1 MTEPHHYFSTKAA
14 RLSTKLEEAEKT
26 IEELLIALD
35 RVVKYGPQ
43 DTESHYNAVSL
54 LKKHGKI

>member
-1 MTEPHHYFSTKAA
+1 MSEPHHYFSTKAA

-35 RVVKYGPQ
+35 NILK
-43 DTESHYNAVSL
+43 VSDSDAEEWHIAYDIL
-54 LKKHGKI
+54 AKHGKI